1 MVDARLYQRAALG
14 TWIVST
20 ERSQPHR
27 TALVALPVGLG
38 HAWDMVWRLQCC
50 SSWGPADVALQ
61 RNGYA
66 GAWEGEAVG
75 TTTLHILNLLQET
88 CGSWGCSCGMAGL
101 CNRAAQ
107 RLWLWE
113 PGRLGCDKE
122 GLGRQEFTTGCGV
135 SCAGGV
141 RGTLRKLNISECDS

>member
-1 MVDARLYQRAALG
+1 MVDARLYQRASLG

-88 CGSWGCSCGMAGL
+88 CGIWGCSVA
-101 CNRAAQ
+101 
-107 RLWLWE
+107 WLGSAIE
-113 PGRLGCDKE
+113 QHK
-122 GLGRQEFTTGCGV
+122 GCGCGSQEGWDVTRRGWGGRSLQGAVV
-135 SCAGGV
+135 SAV
-141 RGTLRKLNISECDS
+141 LEV